1 MSSSNNRILKLYKS
15 RQTILELLHAQHFD
29 VSQYE
34 EFSIAEIDA
43 MYQKKQLD
51 LQFNHKTNNTKVYVK
66 YYLDSKQIK
75 PNTLDQIIEDLFEI
89 ENILIKSDT
98 LVIITDEQPNDTIIN
113 KIKYLFDKDGI
124 FVVIHNIKRLQFN
137 VLKHELVPQC
147 KILPPEEVEDLKN
160 TYNIKDLSQ
169 LPEISRFDPQ
179 SLAMC
184 IRPGQV
190 CHLSRNSVTSGE
202 ANYYRVCV

>member
-15 RQTILELLHAQHFD
+15 RKTILELLDAQNFD
-29 VSQYE
+29 VSEYQD
-34 EFSIAEIDA
+34 FNIAEIDA

-51 LQFNHKTNNTKVYVK
+51 LQFNHKENNTKVYVK

-75 PNTLDQIIEDLFEI
+75 PNTLDQIIEDLFDI
-89 ENILIKSDT
+89 ENILTKNDT
-98 LVIITDEQPNDTIIN
+98 LVIITDEEPNDTIIN

-137 VLKHELVPQC
+137 ILKHQLVPEC
-147 KILPPEEVEDLKN
+147 KVLSSQELDNLKDK
-160 TYNIKDLSQ
+160 YNIKDLSQ

-190 CHLSRNSVTSGE
+190 CHLLRNSVTSVE